1 MSPRKKTQEEAT
13 EQVKETVTEPVK
25 EEKQEDTKK
34 LTSKKENK
42 LTLPRYLRLAKG
54 GMWKDTEG
62 EQSSGK
68 IVYAFNRVMVG
79 RSPKEDDPEIPLDK
93 HNNQNLREYGFI
105 DHELPWF
112 IDLTD
117 IPTEKL
123 GRIIIAYKAGV
134 LVRADPENPPVPKTE
149 PVKSEWKTKKDG
161 ALVFDGKNKEM
172 FKKLQNLNFEKL
184 KLFVDGSP
192 LTEAGRDNLLDLF
205 DYEKRGFNPL
215 SRPRLEVL
223 DMIRGKLRD
232 YGPGMTGIRRNEDD
246 SEK

>member
-1 MSPRKKTQEEAT
+1 MSPRKTKTDEAAEQVT
-13 EQVKETVTEPVK
+13 EQV
-25 EEKQEDTKK
+25 QEDKK
-34 LTSKKENK
+34 KTTSKKKENK

-62 EQSSGK
+62 DMSSGK
-68 IVYAFNRVMVG
+68 VVYAFDKVMVG
-79 RSPKEDDPEIPLDK
+79 RNPHEDDPEVQLDK
-93 HNNQNLREYGFI
+93 HNNQDLREYGFI
-105 DHELPWF
+105 DQQLPWF
-112 IDLTD
+112 IDLTN

-134 LVRADPENPPVPKTE
+134 LVRADPDNPPAPKME
-149 PVKSEWKTKKDG
+149 PVKNEWKTKKDG

-172 FKKLQNLNFEKL
+172 FKKLQNLNYEKL
-184 KLFVDGSP
+184 KLFVNDCP
-192 LTEAGRDNLLDLF
+192 LNEVGRDNLLDLF

-223 DMIRGKLRD
+223 DMIRGKLKE